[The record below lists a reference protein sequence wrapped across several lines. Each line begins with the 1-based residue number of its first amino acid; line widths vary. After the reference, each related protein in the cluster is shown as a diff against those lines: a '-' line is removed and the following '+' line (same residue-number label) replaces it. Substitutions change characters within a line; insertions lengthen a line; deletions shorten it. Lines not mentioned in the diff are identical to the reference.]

1 MSKATDLSRG
11 IATQADVE
19 AIEQVPLG
27 ERTLPESTYAM
38 LRQSAGRHPD
48 KIALRFFLRGA
59 AYKRSVD
66 WTFKE
71 LLGRITQAANL
82 FHSLGVRRGDV
93 VSYCLPNL
101 PETHAVLWGAE
112 AAGIANPINPLLD
125 AEAIA
130 DLMRA
135 AETKVLVTL
144 APFPGTDLWA
154 KVARIQHQVPS
165 LETILQVDLTR
176 HLTGLRRAGVKLWRW
191 GRTSTLGPRPGGP
204 RVEPF
209 QPQLDARPNDRRI
222 SDRQIHPDD
231 VASLFHTGGT
241 TGRPK
246 LAERTHRNEVFDAWA
261 GVTVA
266 GVDSS
271 TTLLCGLPL
280 FHAHA
285 ALILGLAPWS
295 RGASVVLAT
304 PKGFRDP
311 DVIPDFWRI
320 VDHYDVTAF
329 SGVPTVFSALL
340 DVPASPRA
348 TSRIEFAFSGAA
360 PLPVEVY
367 RRFKHETGIPILEG
381 YGLTEGTCVSSVMP
395 RDGEHRPGSVGL
407 RLPYQDMAAALFD
420 DDGVFQRWCETDEVG
435 TLLIRGPNVFEGYRD
450 QAHNA
455 DAWVDAGDGDPWLNT
470 GDLGRQDED
479 GFFWIEGRKKDL
491 IIRSGHN
498 IDPKGVEEA
507 LHEHPAVEIAAVVG
521 RPDAYAGELPVAF
534 VQLRPTARATE
545 DELLAHA
552 EARVTERPAVPK
564 HVRIVDTMP
573 QTAVGKVFKP
583 DLRHREIADVYR
595 AAVNET
601 QGVETVDV
609 TVSPDA
615 SGAAEVRIHVTK
627 MPRFSHNTVRAH
639 VRDALARFTCPYDLT
654 VEE

>member
-1 MSKATDLSRG
+1 MSKATELSRG

-38 LRQSAGRHPD
+38 LRRSAGRHPD

-59 AYKRSVD
+59 AYERSVD

-82 FHSLGVRRGDV
+82 FDSLGVRRGDV

-340 DVPASPRA
+340 DVPSSPRA

-367 RRFKHETGIPILEG
+367 RRFKHATGIPILEG

-395 RDGEHRPGSVGL
+395 RDGEHRPGAVGL
-407 RLPYQDMAAALFD
+407 RLPYQDMAAALLD
-420 DDGVFQRWCETDEVG
+420 DDGIFQRWCKTGEVG

-450 QAHNA
+450 EAHNT

-595 AAVNET
+595 ATVHET

-615 SGAAEVRIHVTK
+615 SGAVQVEIHVTK
-627 MPRFSHNTVRAH
+627 MPGVSNDTVRAH
-639 VRDALARFTCPYDLT
+639 VRDALAHFTTPYDLT

>member
-1 MSKATDLSRG
+1 MSQATELSRG

-19 AIEQVPLG
+19 AIEQIPLG

-38 LRQSAGRHPD
+38 LRRSARRHPD
-48 KIALRFFLRGA
+48 KIAVRFFLRGA
-59 AYKRSVD
+59 AYERSVD

-93 VSYCLPNL
+93 VSYLLPNL

-165 LETILQVDLTR
+165 LETILQVDLTQ

-191 GRTSTLGPRPGGP
+191 GRTSTPAPRPGGP

-246 LAERTHRNEVFDAWA
+246 LAARTHRNEVFDAWA

-340 DVPASPRA
+340 DVPSSPRA

-395 RDGEHRPGSVGL
+395 RDGEHRPGAVGL
-407 RLPYQDMAAALFD
+407 RLPYQDMAAALLD
-420 DDGVFQRWCETDEVG
+420 DDGVFQRWCKTGEVG

-450 QAHNA
+450 EAHNT

-470 GDLGRQDED
+470 GDLGRQDKD
-479 GFFWIEGRKKDL
+479 GYFWIEGRKKDL

-534 VQLRPTARATE
+534 VQLRPTTNATE

-564 HVRIVDTMP
+564 HIRIVDKMP

-595 AAVNET
+595 ATVHET

-615 SGAAEVRIHVTK
+615 NGAVQVRIHVTK
-627 MPRFSHNTVRAH
+627 MPRVSDETVQAH
-639 VRDALARFTCPYDLT
+639 VRDALAHFTTPYDLT

>member
-1 MSKATDLSRG
+1 MSTATNLSEG

-19 AIEQVPLG
+19 AIEQVPLR
-27 ERTLPESTYAM
+27 ERNLPESTYAM
-38 LRQSAGRHPD
+38 LRQGAARHPE
-48 KIALRFFLRGA
+48 KTALQFFLRGA
-59 AYKRSVD
+59 AYERSD
-66 WTFKE
+66 DYSFEE
-71 LLGRITQAANL
+71 LVGRITQAANL
-82 FHSLGVRRGDV
+82 FHALGVGRGDV
-93 VSYCLPNL
+93 VSYLLPNL
-101 PETHAVLWGAE
+101 PDTHAVLWGAE

-144 APFPGTDLWA
+144 APFPGTNLWE
-154 KVARIQHQVPS
+154 KVARIQNQVPS
-165 LETILQVDLTR
+165 LETILQVDLAR
-176 HLTGLRRAGVKLWRW
+176 HLSGLRRAGVKLWRW
-191 GRTSTLGPRPGGP
+191 GRASAPSPQGGP

-209 QPQLDARPNDRRI
+209 HPHLDAQPNDRRV

-231 VASLFHTGGT
+231 IASLFHTGGT

-246 LAERTHRNEVFDAWA
+246 LAARTHRNEVFDAWA

-266 GVDSS
+266 GVRSK
-271 TTLLCGLPL
+271 TTILCGLPL

-295 RGASVVLAT
+295 QGASVVLAT

-311 DVIPDFWRI
+311 DVIPKFWRI
-320 VDHYDVTAF
+320 VDHYGVTAF

-340 DVPASPRA
+340 DVPSSAAAAS
-348 TSRIEFAFSGAA
+348 SVEFAFSGAA

-367 RRFKHETGIPILEG
+367 RRFRNETGIPILEG

-395 RDGEHRPGSVGL
+395 RRGEHRPGSVGL
-407 RLPYQDMAAALFD
+407 RLPYQEMAVALLD
-420 DDGVFQRWCETDEVG
+420 DDGVFQRWCDAGEVG
-435 TLLIRGPNVFEGYRD
+435 VLLIRGPNVFEGYRD
-450 QAHNA
+450 AAHNA
-455 DAWVDAGDGDPWLNT
+455 DAWVEASDGGLWLNT

-479 GFFWIEGRKKDL
+479 GYFWIDGRKKDL

-498 IDPKGVEEA
+498 LDPKEVEEA

-534 VQLRPTARATE
+534 VQLRPAAHATE

-583 DLRHREIADVYR
+583 ELRHREIADVYR
-595 AAVNET
+595 EAVTEA
-601 QGVETVDV
+601 QGVETADV
-609 TVSPDA
+609 AVSPDS
-615 SGAAEVRIHVTK
+615 SGAVHVQIHVTK
-627 MPRFSHNTVRAH
+627 MPRISPDTLQSN
-639 VRDALARFTCPYDLT
+639 VRDALAHFTTPYNLIIQ
-654 VEE
+654 E